1 LRRTCF
7 VELLIACLF
16 SYRDDKESPKDG
28 TAAPSISPAIVD
40 EPAEPDVAPRVTRA
54 SVKKIPQTRSLK
66 RSKKAKEVDV
76 SLEAHASMVSPD
88 DVSSFPLVVFFLY
101 TCALTRLFSQALL
114 KRFVA
119 LGTECAGYLKVAKAS
134 EGTFNIQSLFFLCY
148 VS

>member
-1 LRRTCF
+1 LPSC
-7 VELLIACLF
+7 
-16 SYRDDKESPKDG
+16 RDDEESPKDG
-28 TAAPSISPAIVD
+28 TAAPSISPVIVD

-76 SLEAHASMVSPD
+76 ALEAHASTVSPD
-88 DVSSFPLVVFFLY
+88 DVSNFPLVVFFSY
-101 TCALTRLFSQALL
+101 TCALIRLFSQALL

-134 EGTFNIQSLFFLCY
+134 EGMFYIQSCFFLHAY
-148 VS
+148 LLLFI